1 MDINTFKNLLNNTNN
16 IIILKFYANWC
27 NPCNSIKELCNEI
40 YPKLPKNIITYDIN
54 IDETIQ
60 LYVTLKRYK
69 MLKTIPCF
77 LVWYPKKN
85 RDHWFVPDD
94 SISTSD
100 KDNIILFFNNIIKNS

>member
-1 MDINTFKNLLNNTNN
+1 
-16 IIILKFYANWC
+16 
-27 NPCNSIKELCNEI
+27 
-40 YPKLPKNIITYDIN
+40 
-54 IDETIQ
+54 
-60 LYVTLKRYK
+60 

-77 LVWYPKKN
+77 LVWYPKKY